1 MSARSKFRPPDFC
14 RLPLLFT
21 SLVAAQLVVVVLAL
35 APRRADPWSL
45 EEFVAAST
53 WSLWLMLLSML
64 VLCKVRPWLAL
75 LWTPIGALLAWA
87 LPVVL
92 CVLAA
97 YVVYLLD
104 PVFGF
109 ELEQAFPGGIGFA
122 GRVGAV
128 AAVLSAAL
136 LRYYYVQEQWL
147 LNERAQARAAVDA
160 LQARIRPHF
169 LFNSLNS
176 ILSLLRRDPVSAEW
190 AIEDLSDLFRAALGA
205 GRGMASLEEELSLC
219 RRYLAIEQLRLTQ
232 RLKVEWHISP
242 DVPMDMQ
249 LPRLTIQPLIE
260 NAVHHGVSKL
270 PEGGLLQV
278 DLSRQGARLQ
288 VHVQN
293 PLPAQREAS
302 KGNQHAV
309 SNIEQRLTYHFAD
322 QASLQRFEEAG
333 RYHCV
338 LLIPLQVAASGTH

>member
-14 RLPLLFT
+14 QLPLLFT

-35 APRRADPWSL
+35 APRRADPWTL

-64 VLCKVRPWLAL
+64 LLCKSRPWLAR
-75 LWTPIGALLAWA
+75 LWTPLGAFLAWA

-92 CVLAA
+92 CVVAA

-109 ELEQAFPGGIGFA
+109 QLEQTFPGGGGFA

-128 AAVLSAAL
+128 AAVMSAAL

-147 LNERAQARAAVDA
+147 QNERAQARAAVDA

-205 GRGMASLEEELSLC
+205 GQGMASLEEELSLC
-219 RRYLAIEQLRLTQ
+219 RRYLAIEQLRLTH
-232 RLKVEWHISP
+232 RLKVEWQIAN
-242 DVPMDMQ
+242 DVPMDMK
-249 LPRLTIQPLIE
+249 LPRLTIQPLVE
-260 NAVHHGVSKL
+260 NAVHHGISKL
-270 PEGGLLQV
+270 PEGGLLHIELTR
-278 DLSRQGARLQ
+278 DGRQLK
-288 VHVQN
+288 VHIQN
-293 PLPAQREAS
+293 PLPQKREES
-302 KGNQHAV
+302 MGNRHAV
-309 SNIEQRLTYHFAD
+309 SNIEQRLAYHFAE
-322 QASLQRFEEAG
+322 QATLRRYEELG
-333 RYHCV
+333 SYHCV
-338 LLIPLQVAASGTH
+338 LQIPLQTKPVEHT